1 MGGDSLVTVVF
12 ARLWLSR
19 SIRIIIIVV
28 VVVIIIIVT
37 CTTFVITVSVNV
49 KLFFFCLTCFLF
61 LLWTLLPHPSYQL
74 VWSPSERFCPTPS
87 PVQRNRTG
95 TRNKWANLTVASE
108 SWHSQVSDSRRW
120 ANVTVAS
127 ETPALRN
134 APNSSK
140 ARIFMFGWSGIYT
153 YFYIA
158 HFIQKAACKSFQT
171 FKSPVHTQTQT
182 HAWFAHC
189 QRRKDMVCSEALKPA
204 DVILRIGWAKFSQWA
219 EALFEDRYV
228 SGLRVW
234 IFLGSCLK
242 LCGSQIGM
250 VHDAAWWWMIV
261 VRCSDKEIHS
271 ESLWFYHILSDI
283 SRRRFRPQCPEHGAG
298 WEDVHGWFC
307 ATRWGAMQ
315 TYGVCLET
323 SFVYP

>member
-1 MGGDSLVTVVF
+1 MFSVSPLN
-12 ARLWLSR
+12 
-19 SIRIIIIVV
+19 
-28 VVVIIIIVT
+28 VIAPPQAQSKETGQVQET
-37 CTTFVITVSVNV
+37 
-49 KLFFFCLTCFLF
+49 
-61 LLWTLLPHPSYQL
+61 
-74 VWSPSERFCPTPS
+74 SEPIWQS
-87 PVQRNRTG
+87 PVSHDTH
-95 TRNKWANLTVASE
+95 KW
-108 SWHSQVSDSRRW
+108 
-120 ANVTVAS
+120 VTVAGELMWQSQVRRLPS
-127 ETPALRN
+127 EMHQIHQKPEYSCLAGAVFIRTFILR
-134 APNSSK
+134 
-140 ARIFMFGWSGIYT
+140 T
-153 YFYIA
+153 
-158 HFIQKAACKSFQT
+158 FIQKAACKSFQT

-271 ESLWFYHILSDI
+271 ESLWFYHVLSDI